1 MVRQYKLTIKE
12 AFDSSVPNWLKE
24 PLHQVARPKITRY
37 STKTAAIH
45 NQIDL
50 NTAKYVP
57 SPVPVNARDPKWS
70 DEIIIPVF
78 KGTDANGNPFVW
90 IKGYNN
96 PDICVPDAR
105 SRYNSY
111 RSIEKVAK
119 STVLSMCDEFGY
131 FVKGDGSDNVAN
143 KRKARTDA
151 RDGAA
156 VRDYSK
162 SQYKDTYDGRWRT
175 YHGYDK
181 SGYKLDPG
189 KYAEMLADMN
199 LSKHETI
206 MNDAIAVATEC
217 MQIMSVIRQNYTSSD
232 DRRRLFSTASNWIN
246 RINSYFSDLDNY
258 YASWQRELDHGLDY
272 DDSFYKDGAISAIKD
287 LRGVTKKAAKFIQ
300 MVKEIAPCDEIYHIF
315 RY

>member
-1 MVRQYKLTIKE
+1 MVRQHKLTIKE
-12 AFDSSVPNWLKE
+12 AFDSSVPNWLKKT
-24 PLHQVARPKITRY
+24 LHQVARPERTRY
-37 STKTAAIH
+37 GTRQAAIH

-78 KGTDANGNPFVW
+78 KGTDAYGNPFVW

-96 PDICVPDAR
+96 PEIAVPDAR
-105 SRYNSY
+105 SKYYSH
-111 RSIEKVAK
+111 RSIDKVAK

-131 FVKGDGSDNVAN
+131 FVKGDGSDNVVN

-151 RDGAA
+151 RAGA
-156 VRDYSK
+156 VDRDRSK
-162 SQYKDTYDGRWRT
+162 AQYKSTYNGTWNT
-175 YHGYDK
+175 YSGYDK

-217 MQIMSVIRQNYTSSD
+217 IQIMSVIRQNYTNSD
-232 DRRRLFSTASNWIN
+232 DRRRLLSTVSNWIN

-287 LRGVTKKAAKFIQ
+287 LRAVTKKAAKFIQ
-300 MVKEIAPCDEIYHIF
+300 LVKETAPSDEII
-315 RY
+315 RMSW